1 MLETILL
8 SLLIMSASLSG
19 VFFLWKSAEN
29 FIEKNLRYL
38 VSLSAGVFLF
48 VTYLLMAEVFEHTTN
63 LYQASTW
70 IIAGV
75 LLMIFLFTFL
85 PRFHHHHD
93 EKEEHGH
100 THDKIDARKILLSD
114 GIHNIGDGILLA
126 AAVMVS
132 PVFGLLTALSI
143 FVHEFV
149 QEVSEFFVLRQ
160 SGYST
165 KKALALNFFVSGTIL
180 IGAIGS
186 FLLFETFE
194 FLEVPLL
201 GIAAGSFLVV
211 VVNDLIP
218 QSIRHSNNKTN
229 FAKHFT
235 AFLVGIALIFTVSQ
249 LTTHSH
255 EDHDH
260 GHEEEHEHELHE
272 DEHEEDKDHHHE

>member
-1 MLETILL
+1 MLETLGL

-19 VFFLWKSAEN
+19 VFFLWKSAGA

-38 VSLSAGVFLF
+38 VSFSAGVFLF
-48 VTYLLMAEVFEHTTN
+48 VTYLLMIEVFEHTTN
-63 LYQASTW
+63 LYQATTW
-70 IIAGV
+70 IVAGI

-93 EKEEHGH
+93 EREEHGH
-100 THDKIDARKILLSD
+100 THDKLDARKILLSD

-126 AAVMVS
+126 TAVMVS
-132 PVFGLLTALSI
+132 PMFGLLTALSI

-165 KKALALNFFVSGTIL
+165 KKSLILNFFVSGTIL
-180 IGAIGS
+180 IGAVGS
-186 FLLFETFE
+186 FLLFETFK

-211 VVNDLIP
+211 VINDLIP
-218 QSIRHSNNKTN
+218 QSIRHSSNKTK

-235 AFLVGIALIFTVSQ
+235 AFLVGIALIFFVSSF
-249 LTTHSH
+249 TTHSH
-255 EDHDH
+255 DHDH
-260 GHEEEHEHELHE
+260 DHEHEIHDE
-272 DEHEEDKDHHHE
+272 DEHDENHHEEAHHDE